1 MEMMVT
7 AKAIALFIAGT
18 VAPHAP
24 AYQAGQIWEYH
35 TRAIDAGSLLKI
47 QKIESDPEAT
57 KYGPIYHISV
67 VGVHLFGQPA
77 ASAIAHL
84 PVSRSVLDESV
95 TRLVT
100 SDAAFPDADEGIASW
115 REAKGGVFT
124 IPVDEIVMTVDDI
137 AAQGRVMTNEGV
149 PPS

>member
-1 MEMMVT
+1 MMLP
-7 AKAIALFIAGT
+7 AKAIALFIAAT
-18 VAPHAP
+18 VAPHP
-24 AYQAGQIWEYH
+24 TAYQAGQVWEYR
-35 TRAIDAGSLLKI
+35 TRPADAGSLLKI
-47 QKIESDPEAT
+47 QKIETDPEAA
-57 KYGPIYHISV
+57 KYGPIYHISI

-77 ASAIAHL
+77 AIAIAHL

-100 SDAAFPDADEGIASW
+100 SDAEFPDVEEGIASW

-137 AAQGRVMTNEGV
+137 ASQSRAAPADGA
-149 PPS
+149 PSS

>member
-1 MEMMVT
+1 M
-7 AKAIALFIAGT
+7 AAT
-18 VAPHAP
+18 VASHPP
-24 AYQAGQIWEYH
+24 AYQAGQVWEYR
-35 TRAIDAGSLLKI
+35 TRPADAGSLLKI
-47 QKIESDPEAT
+47 QKIETDPEAA
-57 KYGPIYHISV
+57 KYGPIYHISI
-67 VGVHLFGQPA
+67 VGLHLFGQPA

-100 SDAAFPDADEGIASW
+100 SDAEFPDVEEGIANW

-137 AAQGRVMTNEGV
+137 AAQNHVLLSPEM

>member
-1 MEMMVT
+1 MILT
-7 AKAIALFIAGT
+7 AKAFTLFLAAA
-18 VAPHAP
+18 VAPHP
-24 AYQAGQIWEYH
+24 QAYQAGQVWEYR
-35 TRAIDAGSLLKI
+35 TRPADAGSLLKI
-47 QKIESDPEAT
+47 QKIETDPETAR
-57 KYGPIYHISV
+57 YGPIYHISV
-67 VGVHLFGQPA
+67 VGVHLFGQSA

-100 SDAAFPDADEGIASW
+100 SNAEFPDVEEGIASW
-115 REAKGGVFT
+115 REANGGVFT

-137 AAQGRVMTNEGV
+137 AAQGRVMTSEGV